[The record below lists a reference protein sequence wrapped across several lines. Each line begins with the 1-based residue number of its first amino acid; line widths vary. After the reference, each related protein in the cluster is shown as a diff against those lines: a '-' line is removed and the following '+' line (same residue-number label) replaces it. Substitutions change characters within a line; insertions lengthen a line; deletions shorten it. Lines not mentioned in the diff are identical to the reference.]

1 MTTAT
6 EGAARARP
14 VALAEG
20 ACLAVVAYV
29 PLLLG
34 AHGRLNADTK
44 QYLYLDPGGLME
56 RARTLWDTS
65 VGGGAVTH
73 QTIGYLWPMGPFYW
87 LGDVLGVPDWAAQ
100 RLWIGSLQLAAALG
114 ALVLF
119 RTLMPRRH
127 PAQVVAALGY
137 GLSPFVLGHVTGQSA
152 LLLPFAAFG
161 WMVWALVRGLDEG
174 TWRWP
179 AAYALLVTTCG
190 SLNGSSVFFVV
201 LGSVLWV
208 PFGVHT
214 LGRARAREGIVLL
227 VRAGI
232 LTLLSQLWWLIAY
245 FVGGR
250 YGLPILSVTETVAA
264 TSSTT
269 SAAEVLRGLGY
280 WFFYGGDVHRP
291 WLDGLATPYMV
302 SPALLLT
309 SFAVPVLALVLAT
322 RLRWS
327 SRAYFALL
335 ITIGTLIATI
345 SFSAPWRSPAGAAFE
360 EASRQIDL
368 VLSLRNTQRAGPLVA
383 LGLMGLLSAAL
394 TALWS
399 RHARVALGT
408 AALLVLAI
416 TTALPAQWRDAL
428 IAERFHRKAVP
439 EHWDEAGRLL
449 DEGEGNVLELPG
461 IDFAAY
467 RWGNTLDPVSV
478 GLTDRPVLAR
488 ELVPQ
493 GGPVGVS
500 ILNALDRSLQEGW
513 YEAAAIVPMAR
524 LLGASTILARND
536 LEYERYR
543 TVRPPRL
550 WALLTDP
557 AAGLED
563 RVDVG
568 PPTPNRAS
576 ADVPMLDE
584 IELGLPSGPPPPPVG
599 LFRVPG
605 GDRPALSSH
614 GTAVPLVFDGS
625 GDGLYAA
632 GAAGLLDS
640 RTGVLLFGAD
650 LARSGTDPTLF
661 GTAPRFIV
669 TDTNRKADE
678 RWYTLRENVGATEPA
693 DGRVAEEESVGGPIE
708 LVPDVPVSAQTVVRW
723 IGAERIWA
731 TDYGSASTLLPE
743 DRPSNAF
750 DGDPDTAWRVDV
762 SSLSGPY
769 RVGIE
774 LGREVTA
781 PTITLVQP
789 QGRPGTQEVEGA
801 EVILDGERRFQ
812 VKIDPADAFDADGV
826 TVPLD
831 GRPFSRVEVELTSFD
846 PPFGPAGLAE
856 VEIPGVQV
864 TELVQP
870 PTATLSRLGAAL
882 PDAPIAFV
890 LSRWRADPA
899 EPVRSDPELALQRR
913 LDLPAPVS
921 LTLTGTARLH
931 DSPDDARVDEL
942 LDSTGPYVRSS
953 QHLPGSLADR
963 AAAAVDG
970 DLTTAW
976 TTPFVGLTDQW
987 WEIDTGER
995 VTVDEVSLD
1004 IVADD
1009 RHSLPIR
1016 IAVSV
1021 DGSEPQVL
1029 SVPVVER
1036 GRRGETRHV
1045 SVPLARPLRG
1055 HRVRVAIDGA
1065 RARTTPDWYSGGP
1078 VALPIG
1084 LAEIGVTD
1092 ADPVVPARTMDT
1104 GCRDDLLTLD
1114 GAPLPV
1120 RITGPSATALARG
1133 PLTVTPCDDEALELA
1148 AGPHELLAASGAETG
1163 IDLDRLVLT
1172 SPAWDRGAPADRGPT
1187 VEVTKEERGRV
1198 TGVLESDG
1206 EPFWLVLDQ
1215 SVSDGWDLAVEG
1227 PDGAGAAV
1235 DGPHPVDGN
1244 AAGWL
1249 VRPEEAGPLV
1259 VSATWIPQRS
1269 VDLALAVS
1277 AVTAVVCVGLVV
1289 GAGRRRRPAPAPYGP
1304 PRLAAGAK
1312 VDWVR
1317 SVPGAVLTALVA
1329 GFCIHPVAALPTG
1342 AAMAVFSSRPRWGR
1356 FIPPALVA
1364 LAALNVLRLQLRD
1377 DFEPGFA
1384 WPARFGLSHLLT
1396 LMAVVLLGMEAL
1408 AEATRHRTARR
1419 RRERRLAYLD
1429 WRRSVLGDDG

>member
-1 MTTAT
+1 MTAT
-6 EGAARARP
+6 VDGAKRARP
-14 VALAEG
+14 VALAEVAG
-20 ACLAVVAYV
+20 IALVAYV

-34 AHGRLNADTK
+34 AGGRLNADTK

-87 LGDVLGVPDWAAQ
+87 VGDGLGLPDWATQ
-100 RLWIGSLQLAAALG
+100 RLWIGSIQLAAAVG

-214 LGRARAREGIVLL
+214 LGRAKARDGIVLL
-227 VRAGI
+227 LRAGG
-232 LTLLSQLWWLIAY
+232 LTLLCQLWWLIAY
-245 FVGGR
+245 FIGGR

-280 WFFYGGDVHRP
+280 WFFYGGDAHRP
-291 WLDGLATPYMV
+291 WLDGLATPYMT
-302 SPALLLT
+302 SPALLVA

-345 SFSAPWRSPAGAAFE
+345 SFSSPWRSPAGVSFE
-360 EASRQIDL
+360 EASRQVDL

-399 RHARVALGT
+399 RHAQVALGT
-408 AALLVLAI
+408 GLLVVVAI
-416 TTALPAQWRDAL
+416 TAALPAQWGDGL
-428 IAERFHRKAVP
+428 IAERFHRKELPDAW
-439 EHWDEAGRLL
+439 EEAGRLL

-500 ILNALDRSLQEGW
+500 LLNALDRSLQEGW
-513 YEAAAIVPMAR
+513 YEPEAIVPMAR

-550 WALLTDP
+550 WSLLTD
-557 AAGLED
+557 AATGLGDVVE
-563 RVDVG
+563 VG
-568 PPTPNRAS
+568 PPTTNRAA

-584 IELGLPSGPPPPPVG
+584 IELGLPDDTPPPPIA
-599 LFRVPG
+599 LLTVPG
-605 GDRPALSSH
+605 GDRPALSAR
-614 GTAVPLVFDGS
+614 GTDRPTVVDGS

-632 GAAGLLDS
+632 AAAGLLDE
-640 RTGVLLFGAD
+640 GAGPLLFGAD
-650 LARSGTDPTLF
+650 LARSGTDPLLF
-661 GTAPRFIV
+661 GTVPRFIV
-669 TDTNRKADE
+669 TDSNRKADE
-678 RWYTLRENVGATEPA
+678 RWYSLRENVGATEPA
-693 DGRVAEEESVGGPIE
+693 DGRIADEESVGGPID
-708 LVPDVPVSAQTVVRW
+708 LVEGQPVTARTIVRW
-723 IGAERIWA
+723 LGAARIWA
-731 TDYGSASTLLPE
+731 NDYGTASTLLPE

-750 DGDPDTAWRVDV
+750 DGDLDTSWRVDV
-762 SSLSGPY
+762 ASVSGPY
-769 RVGIE
+769 RVGID
-774 LGREVTA
+774 LGREVLVPA
-781 PTITLVQP
+781 VTLVQP
-789 QGRPGTQEVEGA
+789 QARPGSQKVTEAV
-801 EVILDGERRFQ
+801 VVLDGERRFPVEIQ
-812 VKIDPADAFDADGV
+812 PGAAFDPDGV
-826 TVPLD
+826 PVVLD
-831 GRPFSRVEVELTSFD
+831 GRPFRRLEVELTGFE
-846 PPFGPAGLAE
+846 PPFGPVGLAE
-856 VEIPGVQV
+856 VEIPGVEV

-870 PTATLSRLGAAL
+870 PTATLDRLGGAL
-882 PDAPIAFV
+882 SDAPVAFV
-890 LSRWRADPA
+890 LSRWRADPS
-899 EPVRSDPELALQRR
+899 EPVRADPEPALRRR
-913 LDLPAPVS
+913 LDLPAPVA
-921 LTLTGTARLH
+921 LTLGGTARLH
-931 DSPDDARVDEL
+931 QGPDDARVDEL

-953 QHLPGSLADR
+953 QHLPGSLTHR

-970 DLTTAW
+970 DLSTWW

-987 WEIDTGER
+987 WEIDTGEQLALE
-995 VTVDEVSLD
+995 EVELD

-1016 IAVSV
+1016 IGVSV
-1021 DGSEPQVL
+1021 DGGTPLV
-1029 SVPVVER
+1029 VPVPLVER
-1036 GRRGETRHV
+1036 GPRDTTRHV
-1045 SVPLARPLRG
+1045 TVPLGRTVRG
-1055 HRVRVAIDGA
+1055 RTVRISIDGA
-1065 RARTTPDWYSGGP
+1065 RARTTPDWYSGEP
-1078 VALPIG
+1078 VALPIA

-1092 ADPVVPARTMDT
+1092 ADPVVPADDVDT

-1114 GAPLPV
+1114 GEPLPV
-1120 RITGPSATALARG
+1120 RITGDSGAALARG
-1133 PLTVTPCDDEALELA
+1133 ALAVARCDDEPLELP
-1148 AGPHELLAASGAETG
+1148 AGTHDLVATPGRETG
-1163 IDLDRLVLT
+1163 LDLDRLVLT
-1172 SPAWDRGAPADRGPT
+1172 TPTWDGPSTGAPGPA
-1187 VEVTKEERGRV
+1187 VEVTDEDRGRV
-1198 TGVLESDG
+1198 TGVLDSDG

-1215 SVSDGWDLAVEG
+1215 SVSDGWDLVVEG
-1227 PDGAGAAV
+1227 PDGASATV
-1235 DGPHPVDGN
+1235 DGPHPIDGN
-1244 AAGWL
+1244 AAGWFG
-1249 VRPEEAGPLV
+1249 RPAAAGPLV
-1259 VSATWIPQRS
+1259 VSATWLPQRS
-1269 VDLALAVS
+1269 VDLALGVS
-1277 AVTAVVCVGLVV
+1277 
-1289 GAGRRRRPAPAPYGP
+1289 
-1304 PRLAAGAK
+1304 
-1312 VDWVR
+1312 
-1317 SVPGAVLTALVA
+1317 
-1329 GFCIHPVAALPTG
+1329 
-1342 AAMAVFSSRPRWGR
+1342 
-1356 FIPPALVA
+1356 
-1364 LAALNVLRLQLRD
+1364 
-1377 DFEPGFA
+1377 
-1384 WPARFGLSHLLT
+1384 
-1396 LMAVVLLGMEAL
+1396 
-1408 AEATRHRTARR
+1408 
-1419 RRERRLAYLD
+1419 
-1429 WRRSVLGDDG
+1429 